1 MRCGARQIDMCYAL
15 RMDHDGQVMDTVLV
29 SPRFQV
35 VIPRRIR
42 ESLGLRPGQKMQA
55 LQYDGR
61 IELTPLVPLA
71 SARGLLTGLATDL
84 DSERDRD

>member
-1 MRCGARQIDMCYAL
+1 
-15 RMDHDGQVMDTVLV
+15 MDTVLV

>member
-1 MRCGARQIDMCYAL
+1 MCYAL